1 MDVETLERMNTPRGE
16 VTVVGVGRL
25 GVRLALN
32 LIQVHRW
39 GVGFLRVIDGQ
50 KIEENDVI
58 HRLLGGKVG
67 EYKVDLVH
75 RLGGKRVIPIREYVT
90 DDNLNVIRGDV
101 VCITIAGGDTIPL
114 TASIIKRAWEIGAKT
129 ISTAGVFGIDAK
141 VEVMDV
147 SEAEGN
153 LVAERLKSF
162 GITKDHKIVTTG
174 KFIKDC
180 EPITPYVLDEIARV
194 MTVEVLRFLSK
205 LSK

>member
-75 RLGGKRVIPIREYVT
+75 RL
-90 DDNLNVIRGDV
+90 V
-101 VCITIAGGDTIPL
+101 VNR
-114 TASIIKRAWEIGAKT
+114 SFRFV
-129 ISTAGVFGIDAK
+129 ST
-141 VEVMDV
+141 
-147 SEAEGN
+147 
-153 LVAERLKSF
+153 
-162 GITKDHKIVTTG
+162 
-174 KFIKDC
+174 
-180 EPITPYVLDEIARV
+180 
-194 MTVEVLRFLSK
+194 
-205 LSK
+205 